1 MLKLNVLIILMYA
14 LERGAELLVS
24 AHNKKLLIREGEK
37 IEILDK
43 RESLQMKFFH
53 ICWLFILLIESNT
66 TGQLQ
71 QGLFLYFSV
80 FVLVLA
86 QILRWSAIFTLG
98 KYWSVDVYRME
109 NHPVIEEGPYA
120 YVRHPNYLAVIT
132 EFFFLPLLLGS
143 PVTLVLGSIGNLL
156 MLKRRIKM
164 EEEAL
169 NGKSGDY
176 DRKFKRKRR
185 FVPLSH
191 G

>member
-1 MLKLNVLIILMYA
+1 MLKLNVLILLLYS
-14 LERGAELLVS
+14 LERVAELLVS
-24 AHNKKLLIREGEK
+24 AHNKNSLIQEGQKMELLNR
-37 IEILDK
+37 
-43 RESLQMKFFH
+43 RESIQMKFFH
-53 ICWLFILLIESNT
+53 ISWFFILLIEST
-66 TGQLQ
+66 TSGQLQ
-71 QGLFLYFSV
+71 QGIFLYFSI

-98 KYWSVDVYRME
+98 KYWSVDVYRMD

-132 EFFFLPLLLGS
+132 EFFFLPLMLGS